1 MFDARLAAAAHGH
14 VHQYEVVAD
23 LFAARYDAVTTV
35 GEVFGGSDLGLGVAE
50 ACDGEVVSVDGATW
64 RVPADGTPV
73 PAPADLGLPFAIAAA
88 GGVPLE
94 IPCAGGAAMADV
106 ALLVTDALRQ
116 ARADDPHHVAAV
128 RIDGT
133 FRDVLLRSERRQE
146 PPYQPLVKVLADE
159 VHFAFDQW
167 AGTLVGFRF
176 PDVEDGLVIPGLH
189 LHAIAADRRSG
200 GHVHRFIAEVVTLRV
215 WVDDAEITVPHD
227 RLASLLTRRITDD
240 RAGEP

>member
-35 GEVFGGSDLGLGVAE
+35 GEAFGGSDLGLGVAE
-50 ACDGEVVSVDGATW
+50 ACDGEIVSVGGDAW
-64 RVPADGTPV
+64 RIPADGVPV
-73 PAPADLGLPFAIAAA
+73 IAPVDLGLPFAVAAA
-88 GGVPLE
+88 GGVSVEL
-94 IPCAGGAAMADV
+94 PCPEGATMVDV
-106 ALLVTDALRQ
+106 ARLVTDALREVG
-116 ARADDPHHVAAV
+116 ADDPHHVAAV

-146 PPYQPLVKVLADE
+146 PPYQPLVKVLEDE
-159 VHFAFDQW
+159 VRFEFDEW

-176 PDVEDGLVIPGLH
+176 PEVEDGLVIPGLH
-189 LHAIAADRRSG
+189 LHAIADDRRSG
-200 GHVHRFIAEVVTLRV
+200 GHVHRFTAEAVTLRV

-227 RLASLLTRRITDD
+227 RLATLMTRAVSDG
-240 RAGEP
+240 RAGGP